1 MKKCLER
8 YNPSYTLFIMKTAIS
23 IPDDI
28 FISADHLA
36 KRLNM
41 SRSELY
47 TRAIQQYLSECRH
60 YGITEKLDKVYASEN
75 ASIDPA
81 ILNAQAL
88 SIPEEEW

>member
-1 MKKCLER
+1 
-8 YNPSYTLFIMKTAIS
+8 MKTAIS

-36 KRLNM
+36 KRLNV

-47 TRAIQQYLSECRH
+47 TQAIRRYVVEYRH
-60 YGITEKLDKVYASEN
+60 MGVKEKLDDVYASEN
-75 ASIDPA
+75 SSIDPA
-81 ILNAQAL
+81 LLNAQAL

>member
-1 MKKCLER
+1 
-8 YNPSYTLFIMKTAIS
+8 MKTAIS

-47 TRAIQQYLSECRH
+47 RRAIQQYIAEHRH
-60 YGITEKLDKVYASEN
+60 TDVKEKLDQVYASEN
-75 ASIDPA
+75 ASVEPA
-81 ILNAQAL
+81 VLNAQAI
-88 SIPEEEW
+88 SIPMEEW